1 MKKGVPTMY
10 KTFYTACSVIIFA
23 AFAAVVGGCKTGEK
37 FEAPKIPFI
46 TAENVHGVMAPDDN
60 NIWTVGNY
68 GMIHHSSDGGKNW
81 VSQDSGIK
89 TLLVDGV
96 FIDSKTGW
104 VIGID
109 GVIIHTAD
117 GGATWV
123 KQNSGTT
130 KHLFGISFTD
140 KDYGWAVGEY
150 STIIHTTDGGVT
162 WTSQQPEADKIYNNV
177 YFVDRQNGF
186 IVGEAGAMV
195 RTTDGG
201 ATWTPVMPKIFER
214 ESLEDEYER
223 PRPTL
228 FCVTFADALNG
239 WTCGNFGT
247 ILHTTDG
254 GLTWD
259 PLNSNTDLP
268 LYTIFI
274 KNGRGWCVGDKGAYL
289 TSVDGGLTWK
299 CEEETIKSKLW
310 FRDVFFTSPEKGWVV
325 GASGTVISTEDGG
338 RNWEFHSG
346 LSYDSKAF
354 AFFNDILA
362 RFEKMMSE

>member
-1 MKKGVPTMY
+1 MKKGVPAMN
-10 KTFYTACSVIIFA
+10 KTFYTACSVIILT
-23 AFAAVVGGCKTGEK
+23 AFATVVGGCKTGEK

-60 NIWTVGNY
+60 NIWIVGNY
-68 GMIHHSSDGGKNW
+68 GTIHHSSDGGKNW

-109 GVIIHTAD
+109 GVIIHTTD

-150 STIIHTTDGGVT
+150 STIIHTTDGGAT
-162 WTSQQPEADKIYNNV
+162 WVSQQPEADKIYNNV
-177 YFVDRQNGF
+177 HFVDRQNGF

-201 ATWTPVMPKIFER
+201 ATWMPVMPKIFER

-228 FCVTFADALNG
+228 FCVTFTDARNG
-239 WTCGNFGT
+239 WACGNFGV

-254 GLTWD
+254 GATWD

-289 TSVDGGLTWK
+289 TSGDGGLTWK
-299 CEEETIKSKLW
+299 FEEETIKSKLW
-310 FRDVFFTSPEKGWVV
+310 FRDVFFTSPKKGWIV

-338 RNWEFHSG
+338 TNWEFHSG